1 LLYPLSCGRNTNGAN
16 SIEVQ
21 TVYIQWH
28 DGDIAD
34 LKKQG
39 FEADSKKCGTNVD
52 FLLEKQ

>member
-1 LLYPLSCGRNTNGAN
+1 MLYPLSCGRNTNGAN

-39 FEADSKKCGTNVD
+39 FEADSRKCGTNVD
-52 FLLEKQ
+52 VLLEKQ